1 MTARI
6 LDGKAVAET
15 INRETA
21 VGAATLMRECGVRPG
36 LAVVLV
42 GDNPASR
49 VYVNTKE
56 KKAAELGFHS
66 VKVELPKACTQDRLL
81 TEIAKLNTDPAL
93 HGILVQSP
101 PPPQIAERAVVLA
114 IDPRKDVDC
123 FHPFNVGKM
132 LIGDRDGFFPCTP
145 WGLLVLLQRSG
156 IEVAGQQVVV
166 LGRSNIVGKPLLA
179 LLVQKAAGADA
190 TVTVCHSRTPE
201 LAEHCRRAD
210 VLIAAMGRP
219 EFVTAAMVKPGAT
232 VVDVG
237 INRVTDP
244 AAKNGYR
251 LVGDVAFA
259 EVAAVA
265 GAITPVPGGVGPMTI
280 AMLMRNALDACRR
293 LTA

>member
-145 WGLLVLLQRSG
+145 WGVLVLLQRSG

>member
-145 WGLLVLLQRSG
+145 WRVLVLLQRSG